1 VSGINWNILANA
13 PDPGEGFAKGIQS
26 GLALGQHVRQQNAL
40 AAFARAPS
48 DPASVNAL
56 LAVNPD
62 LGFKAAEY
70 QQGLA
75 KREAMGRLFDPT
87 ASASRGFGANAP
99 ATQPGDAATPPPPL
113 AMNPDGSA
121 PAQGGP
127 VAPAQVVDP
136 SRLPP
141 RTDGLRLNQ
150 DALRDLYRLDPE
162 SAIKVQ
168 QSVFNAGQAQFK
180 SMRQAGETFA
190 SMAFHLRKLPQEQ
203 RAAELEAMAP
213 TLMEMG
219 VAPDMLQRAD
229 LSDTGLDRNI
239 AIGRSIASLIDDDR
253 ADRRLEADVADDEAD
268 NKRADRNTESLISDR
283 VTRRGLTARGQN
295 IASADRRRGQ
305 DVASNDR
312 RRNQDMTDR
321 RTRESAGFQGGGRR
335 GRRGG
340 NNPPTATNPQTG
352 EQLVFRAGK
361 WVPAK

>member
-1 VSGINWNILANA
+1 LSGINWNILANA

-26 GLALGQHVRQQNAL
+26 GMALGQHVRQQNAL

-75 KREAMGRLFDPT
+75 KREVMGRLFDPT
-87 ASASRGFGANAP
+87 VPSARGPGAK
-99 ATQPGDAATPPPPL
+99 TTTMQPGEPGLPPPAV

-121 PAQGGP
+121 PQQGGP
-127 VAPAQVVDP
+127 AAPAQVVDP

-162 SAIKVQ
+162 SAAKVQ

-190 SMAFHLRKLPQEQ
+190 SMAFHLRKLPVEQ

-213 TLMEMG
+213 TLLGMG
-219 VAPDMLQRAD
+219 VTPDMLQTAD
-229 LSDTGLDRNI
+229 LSDNGLDRNI
-239 AIGRSIASLIDDDR
+239 AIGRSIASLIDDER

-268 NKRADRNTESLISDR
+268 NERADRNTDSLISDR
-283 VTRRGLTARGQN
+283 VERRGLTARGQN
-295 IASADRRRGQ
+295 IASSDRRRGQ
-305 DVASNDR
+305 DVASGDR

-321 RTRESAGFQGGGRR
+321 RTRESAAFQGGGRR
-335 GRRGG
+335 GRGG
-340 NNPPTATNPQTG
+340 QVPTATNPQTG
-352 EQLVFRAGK
+352 ERMEFRAGK